1 MPIRTLVGDDVGTLL
16 RQAQTVIG
24 PDALILHVRRVRGVD
39 GLRFE
44 VTAADP
50 GSAARGVA
58 LPQSAP
64 TTAMERIV
72 PPQPATGPLVI
83 AVVGP
88 TGAGKTTTIAKLA
101 AHPRVFGS
109 RRVGL
114 LGLDT
119 YRIGAV
125 EQLRTYAAIG
135 RLECD
140 VAYGVDDLER
150 ARATLAACDV
160 VLVDTAGRSPRH
172 RQDRE
177 FTEEL
182 LRRLAP
188 AEVHL
193 AIPAATAPH
202 LARAMVKDIR
212 SPVVTH
218 LLVTKC
224 DEASDECGVFDLS
237 VDLKLPIRWATDGQ
251 EVPFDI
257 RSAAEAVDAV
267 RASRSAP
274 SDQEALA

>member
-16 RQAQTVIG
+16 RQAQSIIG
-24 PDALILHVRRVRGVD
+24 PDALILHVRRVRGAE

-44 VTAADP
+44 VTAGDP

-64 TTAMERIV
+64 TTAMELIA
-72 PPQPATGPLVI
+72 PAQPTAGRLVI
-83 AVVGP
+83 ALVGP

-101 AHPRVFGS
+101 GHPRVFGS

-119 YRIGAV
+119 YRIGAA
-125 EQLRTYAAIG
+125 EQLRTYAAIAEI
-135 RLECD
+135 ECEL
-140 VAYGVDDLER
+140 AYGVDDLDR
-150 ARATLAACDV
+150 ARRALAACDV
-160 VLVDTAGRSPRH
+160 VLVDTPGRCPRQ

-182 LRRLAP
+182 LRRLEP
-188 AEVHL
+188 TEVHL
-193 AIPAATAPH
+193 TIPAGTAPH

-212 SPVVTH
+212 SPAVTH

-224 DEASDECGVFDLS
+224 DEASDECGVFDVS
-237 VDLKLPIRWATDGQ
+237 VDLKLPVRWATDGQ
-251 EVPFDI
+251 DVPSDI

-267 RASRSAP
+267 RASRFGPA
-274 SDQEALA
+274 DLEALV